1 MMIYDMTD
9 VAVGKKQLEALQV
22 TVSEAQ
28 EASSQ
33 SDRAKKTFL

>member
-22 TVSEAQ
+22 MVSEAK
-28 EASSQ
+28 ESK
-33 SDRAKKTFL
+33 RVL

>member
-33 SDRAKKTFL
+33 AEQAKKTLI